1 MAWHA
6 LFLAGASAVAGLLA
20 AAEPPKSPAG
30 PPDQQELAHAAAELV
45 HKLDSD
51 EFYVRQQA
59 ADRLR
64 ELTARPELSG
74 VLAAEFDRI
83 LTSTE
88 ASFEVRKQLA
98 RLRRNLPKVPS
109 PPAGE
114 ASIEEV
120 ARLIEQLDAD
130 PYATRLGAT
139 SRLEWLLGN
148 PKLVTPILTRIKQ
161 RMARPQVSPDAPQWL
176 EAVYQRARAAWLL
189 SDPAGWELPPVAPQQ
204 IDRWVEALS
213 QSTVGG
219 VATSARRAA
228 ESARRELQDALARDE
243 CLPQVKAALEAKR
256 ASASA
261 DGQGRIDE
269 LLELMR
275 PAMVAEFWQSR
286 HHIGTQHLL
295 VGVPSM
301 SPGAIRPSHF
311 DRIDDH
317 TAHCVSGSNLSPGD
331 YPVGVA
337 VPHPHPAKEGAL
349 FHLVNL
355 PTPRRRMA
363 YEYCLKI
370 DESRRLAELCHRPL
384 ARMLKEKKPLSRL
397 EMAVFEQFDADD
409 LSVFAGKF
417 FNLVDDEPLPR
428 DEPAAADPFGSGS
441 GNPLKAIDRA
451 ASRSS
456 RHGMLAGRL
465 VMLGNH
471 QAIPGLLEALDAG
484 RFLPPKADAP
494 YRLGW
499 LAALAIA
506 HRDPWPE
513 TDAWLAG
520 LLDHKELLIEKSGPA
535 PELAATAAALL
546 LKRHQQD
553 PALFGLEPCVAE
565 ALADAGLSGYRFHS
579 EADRQKMRQ
588 WWNRQR
594 PT

>member
-1 MAWHA
+1 
-6 LFLAGASAVAGLLA
+6 V
-20 AAEPPKSPAG
+20 
-30 PPDQQELAHAAAELV
+30 DRQEVLRETAELV

-370 DESRRLAELCHRPL
+370 DESRRLAELCHRTL